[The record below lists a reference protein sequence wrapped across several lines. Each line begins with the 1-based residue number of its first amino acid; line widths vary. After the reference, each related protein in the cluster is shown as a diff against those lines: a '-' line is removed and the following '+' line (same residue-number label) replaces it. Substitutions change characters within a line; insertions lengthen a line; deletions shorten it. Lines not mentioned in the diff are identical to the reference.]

1 MFAGVGLPNAKIQ
14 FTEGGNTSE
23 ILDVDVDRWSFFE
36 ARDIVKELGFK
47 SDFNLWWNLDGVGSL
62 VHLRPL
68 SEDEHASELSYSTI
82 QNKGV
87 AHVFVDHVGAV
98 IDGVGSVSNQVTDNG
113 TSDVGVGT
121 GTNGVEPIGD
131 EFVDGEDDGNN
142 SDDSVKGIHFTDSE
156 EDRTFGLD
164 DGFGIEDGSQVG
176 RRLTREGRAKIQIRR
191 NPFHGAGPSGSN
203 GQENM
208 VPTLIQILRWLMQ
221 PLVWRF
227 VGFGSAVAGLLCYA
241 LSSSFNHLFGNWNLL
256 KIFLYSVFSFII
268 SFMVLFAKIWKH
280 SRSLRFK
287 ANWAFMVLTI
297 TSVYSFF
304 SDKVMNGKPDAYSL
318 ISCAA
323 FAIMSLSLS
332 RQTQCGFEVDLL
344 YFFLGCLIVQLMKI
358 RLELVIVGAGFSYSL
373 IILRSYFSLIDAAAA
388 LQNEYVGLQD
398 EHSVVIEIHSP
409 QLPIIASMMQQL
421 TSCVKALQL
430 ENSNLIDMFL
440 EQVKKYFEGNS
451 ELAVTDHNFIID
463 ALPSGRIIDLHETAK
478 LMVGAGFE
486 KEFSEAY
493 SSWRRG
499 WLEECLINKLLGLEE
514 INIKK
519 IMTGGWIRA
528 SKVTLKILFP
538 GERRLCDHV
547 FLGFSSAADR
557 CFTEVCRGATI
568 HLLNFADAVASGS
581 PSVRRLFQMLGVF
594 QTLHDLIPQF
604 QSLFPDSLV
613 NEAIAVYNRLGEASR
628 DVFMELDNLIFRIPE
643 AKLIA
648 PADGGYHPMMYNFI
662 SHLISACRSRQILEQ
677 ILQDYPKD
685 ANEVG
690 TSSIFTAKMKK
701 IMELLERELEA
712 KSKVYSVPALRYIF
726 IMNNRKRIEMMDE
739 IFQLRT
745 ITGNDC

>member
-1 MFAGVGLPNAKIQ
+1 MPM
-14 FTEGGNTSE
+14 
-23 ILDVDVDRWSFFE
+23 
-36 ARDIVKELGFK
+36 
-47 SDFNLWWNLDGVGSL
+47 
-62 VHLRPL
+62 
-68 SEDEHASELSYSTI
+68 
-82 QNKGV
+82 
-87 AHVFVDHVGAV
+87 
-98 IDGVGSVSNQVTDNG
+98 
-113 TSDVGVGT
+113 
-121 GTNGVEPIGD
+121 
-131 EFVDGEDDGNN
+131 
-142 SDDSVKGIHFTDSE
+142 
-156 EDRTFGLD
+156 
-164 DGFGIEDGSQVG
+164 
-176 RRLTREGRAKIQIRR
+176 LTQI
-191 NPFHGAGPSGSN
+191 F
-203 GQENM
+203 
-208 VPTLIQILRWLMQ
+208 RWLMQ
-221 PLVWRF
+221 SEVWRF
-227 VGFGSAVAGLLCYA
+227 IGFGSAVVGLFCYA
-241 LSSSFNHLFGNWNLL
+241 LSSSFNHLFGNWNLF

-268 SFMVLFAKIWKH
+268 CLMVLFAKIWQH

-318 ISCAA
+318 IFCAA

-332 RQTQCGFEVDLL
+332 RQTECGFEVDFL

-358 RLELVIVGAGFSYSL
+358 RFELVIVGAGFSYSL
-373 IILRSYFSLIDAAAA
+373 IILRSYFSLIDVA

-398 EHSVVIEIHSP
+398 EHSVVVEIHSP

-440 EQVKKYFEGNS
+440 EQAKEYFEGNS

-463 ALPSGRIIDLHETAK
+463 ALPSGRINDLHETAK

-486 KEFSEAY
+486 KEFSEDKEPF
-493 SSWRRG
+493 S
-499 WLEECLINKLLGLEE
+499 NE
-514 INIKK
+514 IMI
-519 IMTGGWIRA
+519 GRWITA

-547 FLGFSSAADR
+547 CLGFSSAADR
-557 CFTEVCRGATI
+557 CFTEVCKGATI
-568 HLLNFADAVASGS
+568 HLLNFADTVAGGS
-581 PSVRRLFQMLGVF
+581 PSVSRLFPMVDVF

-628 DVFMELDNLIFRIPE
+628 DVFIELDNLVFRIPE

-648 PADGGYHPMMYNFI
+648 PADGGYHPMMDNI
-662 SHLISACRSRQILEQ
+662 INHLISACRSRQILEQ

-690 TSSIFTAKMKK
+690 TSSIFTAKMKN

-712 KSKVYSVPALRYIF
+712 KSKIYSVPALRYIF

-739 IFQLRT
+739 IPQLRT
-745 ITGNDC
+745 ITGNDWFVKTGQKSNTILNSIKEAHVTSCLSF